1 MKIIKKETGIVEVTD
16 AGVILQTLQ
25 PVASLSLISGSGGV
39 RATDVNG
46 RIFDFFTRSID
57 QLQIDP
63 NPTTDFTGDTQ
74 DLIEVLEAD
83 FFNQTPSGGGGG
95 DNIYTAD
102 GTITDAERNVEGDG
116 TNTLLFGNFAA
127 AGVETATGAFVILE
141 QEIEIDTAS
150 SGSNIKIRSGSNIN
164 MVLNAGQS
172 FEKSIKHIISSA
184 TAPTNA
190 SYLTGEFLWY
200 SELEKE
206 LYFYDTAQ
214 SKWLSVQ
221 VYNIPFGDNGT
232 TGDGVF
238 LRYGNVQTS
247 LAEGYP
253 LTYRLN
259 AFAFKYNNILQL
271 SNQSYV
277 FYRGSTAIIT
287 QAIPANKVGLQSIT
301 PTTIQPF
308 ETLACQHLGATN
320 QDAIVDLQCRKE
332 YIDFLLTSV
341 SVVPLG
347 GGDYQLNVNFIG
359 GDIALI
365 QGIEW
370 NYEEPFSGPNPN
382 GNPVSLNE
390 QSPGVWS
397 KSPETFDGDPT
408 GETYDVTLTF
418 TGIGGYSRQESV
430 TVTIQ

>member
-25 PVASLSLISGSGGV
+25 PVASLSLVDGNDGV

-63 NPTTDFTGDTQ
+63 AAPTAFAGDTQ

-83 FFNQTPSGGGGG
+83 FFNSVPSGGGSG
-95 DNIYTAD
+95 DNIYTTD
-102 GTITDAERNVEGDG
+102 GTITDATRTVQGDG
-116 TNTLLFGNFAA
+116 SNFLVFQNFAA
-127 AGVETATGAFVILE
+127 AGFVSAPGSSIVAE
-141 QEIEIDTAS
+141 QEIQLDTGATGSNIYIS
-150 SGSNIKIRSGSNIN
+150 SGSDIAMTLYSSE
-164 MVLNAGQS
+164 S
-172 FEKSIKHIISSA
+172 FATQVKHIITSNIAPSA
-184 TAPTNA
+184 AV
-190 SYLTGEFLWY
+190 YLTGAYLWY
-200 SELEKE
+200 SELEQE

-221 VYNIPFGDNGT
+221 LYNIAFGDQGN
-232 TGDGVF
+232 TGNGVF
-238 LRYGNVQTS
+238 LRSQGVQTS
-247 LAEGYP
+247 LTEGYP

-259 AFAFKYNNILQL
+259 AFAFKYNNIREL

-277 FYRGSTAIIT
+277 FYRGNTAIIT
-287 QAIPANKVGLQSIT
+287 QAIPSDKVGFQSIT
-301 PTTIQPF
+301 PVTIQPF

-320 QDAIVDLQCRKE
+320 EDAIVDLQCRKE

-347 GGDYQLNVNFIG
+347 GGDYELNVNFIG
-359 GDIALI
+359 GDITLI
-365 QGIEW
+365 QNIEW
-370 NYEEPFSGPNPN
+370 NYEEPFSGPDPN
-382 GNPVSLNE
+382 SNPVSLNE
-390 QSPGVWS
+390 QSAGVWS

>member
-1 MKIIKKETGIVEVTD
+1 MKIIKKQTGIVEVTD

-25 PVASLSLISGSGGV
+25 PVASLSLIGGSGGV

-46 RIFDFFTRSID
+46 RIFDFYTRSID

-63 NPTTDFTGDTQ
+63 NAATDFTGDTQ
-74 DLIEVLEAD
+74 DLIEALEAD
-83 FFNQTPSGGGGG
+83 FFNSVPSGGGSG

-102 GTITDAERNVEGDG
+102 GTITDATRTVNGDA
-116 TNTLLFGNFAA
+116 TNFLVFQNFAA
-127 AGVETATGAFVILE
+127 AGFVSTGGSSIVAENEIQLDTGA
-141 QEIEIDTAS
+141 T
-150 SGSNIKIRSGSNIN
+150 GSNIN
-164 MVLNAGQS
+164 ISSGSDIAMTLYSSGSSAVQV
-172 FEKSIKHIISSA
+172 KHIITADIAPSA
-184 TAPTNA
+184 AV
-190 SYLTGEFLWY
+190 YLTGAYLWY

-221 VYNIPFGDNGT
+221 IYSIPFGDNGT

-253 LTYRLN
+253 LIYRLN
-259 AFAFKYNNILQL
+259 AFAFKYNNILEL

-287 QAIPANKVGLQSIT
+287 QAIPSDKVGLQSIT
-301 PTTIQPF
+301 PVTIQPF
-308 ETLACQHLGATN
+308 ETLACQHLGASN

-341 SVVPLG
+341 SVTALG
-347 GGDYQLNVNFIG
+347 GGNYQLNVNFIG

-370 NYEEPFSGPNPN
+370 NYEEPFSGPDPNSNPI
-382 GNPVSLNE
+382 SLNE
-390 QSPGVWS
+390 QSSGVWS

-430 TVTIQ
+430 TVTI